1 MLGLFAFVAAF
12 LADLGEP
19 RPSIAGLVIA
29 GFPIGGLVYTG
40 TVSRMLPRIGVQGLI
55 IGGGAL
61 MASQLVAI
69 AYGPPWPV
77 QFGCFAVL
85 GCGFYM
91 IHGSLQ
97 TFASEISIE
106 ARGTAVAMHAF
117 CFFLGQ
123 TVGPIAYGFG
133 LAHAGKVVTLSGAAI
148 VMLLLGIV
156 CARLLAHRPGS

>member
-1 MLGLFAFVAAF
+1 
-12 LADLGEP
+12 
-19 RPSIAGLVIA
+19 
-29 GFPIGGLVYTG
+29 
-40 TVSRMLPRIGVQGLI
+40 
-55 IGGGAL
+55 
-61 MASQLVAI
+61 
-69 AYGPPWPV
+69 V

>member
-1 MLGLFAFVAAF
+1 VSRLLPR
-12 LADLGEP
+12 LGEK
-19 RPSIAGLVIA
+19 GL
-29 GFPIGGLVYTG
+29 
-40 TVSRMLPRIGVQGLI
+40 M

-61 MASQLVAI
+61 MASQLVII
-69 AYGPPWPV
+69 ALGPPWPA
-77 QFGCFAVL
+77 QLACFLVM

-123 TVGPIAYGFG
+123 TVGPIAYGYG
-133 LAHAGKVVTLSGAAI
+133 ISSVGKVPTMTIAAAI
-148 VMLLLGIV
+148 MLALGIV
-156 CARLLAHRPGS
+156 CARLLRHRHVSEGSRAE